1 MKEDEDKTVK
11 ERVIDELIYE
21 PGIDATKVDITVDE
35 GVVNLRGSVATYY
48 EKLNAEEAAYRVRGV
63 KDVNNN
69 ISVVLSADFE
79 RNDADLADAA
89 TNALLWDSTVPDE
102 EITAN
107 VERGWI
113 TLQGEAEWNYQKTN
127 AENAVRNLTGTR
139 GVTNNITIK
148 PNVEPQDPEEKIKEA
163 MDRYAAIDSDK
174 IDVKVQGTR
183 AVLNGLVS
191 DWSERKQAEQ
201 AAWSTPGIYEVEN
214 NISITMTW

>member
-1 MKEDEDKTVK
+1 M
-11 ERVIDELIYE
+11 
-21 PGIDATKVDITVDE
+21 
-35 GVVNLRGSVATYY
+35 
-48 EKLNAEEAAYRVRGV
+48 
-63 KDVNNN
+63 
-69 ISVVLSADFE
+69 VLSADFE

-102 EITAN
+102 EITAK